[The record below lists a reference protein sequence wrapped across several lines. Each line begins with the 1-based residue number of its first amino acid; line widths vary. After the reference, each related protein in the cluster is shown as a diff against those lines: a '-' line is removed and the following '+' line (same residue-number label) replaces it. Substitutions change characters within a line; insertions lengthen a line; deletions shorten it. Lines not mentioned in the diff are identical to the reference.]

1 MPWGGGGVG
10 HHLPMNNL
18 LLGALPHCDRLQSSQ
33 GRCST
38 PAAPV
43 LLLLPSHTAPWP
55 YTAPHRDASGHPAS
69 WGRALWGQEGSRGL
83 GSPDPTASCQQGGD
97 AEAGGCPAGRAGR
110 EQHPAGWWGC
120 SAPPGNT
127 SRAACVLQPRMR
139 HPN

>member
-55 YTAPHRDASGHPAS
+55 YTATTMHRGTQPLGAGLCGARRAAEALDLPIPQLPAS
-69 WGRALWGQEGSRGL
+69 REGTRRQMGARWAWQDVS
-83 GSPDPTASCQQGGD
+83 STQQ
-97 AEAGGCPAGRAGR
+97 AGGAAQHRLGTPRELPVCCSPA
-110 EQHPAGWWGC
+110 
-120 SAPPGNT
+120 
-127 SRAACVLQPRMR
+127 
-139 HPN
+139 